1 MGHIGVFIPI
11 VGIIGAFVMIIYLRK
26 YENEERMAMIDKGID
41 PSVFTKKSRNTSGA
55 LRTSLLLI
63 GGGLGLLF
71 GYFLDRNF
79 HMDEV
84 AYFSMLFIFGGVG
97 LGTAYLIEERKIK
110 RNNE

>member
-11 VGIIGAFVMIIYLRK
+11 IGIIGLVIMIIYLRK

-41 PSVFTKKSRNTSGA
+41 PSIFTKKARNTSGA

-71 GYFLDRNF
+71 GYFLDRNY

-84 AYFSMLFIFGGVG
+84 AYFSMLFIFGGIG
-97 LGTAYLIEERKIK
+97 LGTAYLIEERKI
-110 RNNE
+110 RGGN